1 VSADEIH
8 PLVATT
14 ALSVAARSGVTTVIL
29 VEGVSDQVALETLA
43 RRRGRDLE
51 AEKVMVV
58 PMGGA
63 TTVRHFLSLFG
74 PTGLDLRLSGLC
86 DAGEESDFRRGLEQA
101 GLGVALDRAGM
112 EDLGFFVCVAD
123 LEEELIR
130 ALGEAMVIELIQS
143 EGDLDSFRIFQSQPA
158 QRGRAVEPQ
167 LRRFM
172 GTRSGRKIH
181 YAQVLVDALDLT
193 RVPRA
198 LEGALAHTA

>member
-1 VSADEIH
+1 MAVRAQAHAERAG
-8 PLVATT
+8 AT
-14 ALSVAARSGVTTVIL
+14 AAVL
-29 VEGVSDQVALETLA
+29 VEGVSDQAALETLA
-43 RRRGRDLE
+43 RRRDRDLE
-51 AEKVMVV
+51 GEKVMVV

-63 TTVRHFLSLFG
+63 TTIRHFLSLFG
-74 PTGLDLRLSGLC
+74 PTGLDVRLSGLC

-112 EDLGFFVCVAD
+112 EALGFFVCVAD

-130 ALGEAMVIELIQS
+130 ALGAAKVIELIQS
-143 EGDLDSFRIFQSQPA
+143 EGDLDSFRIFQGQPA

-181 YAQVLVDALDLT
+181 YARVLVDALDLT

-198 LEGALAHTA
+198 LDGALAHTVT